1 MLTHIS
7 VYNESNI
14 FYIHGLEAFPFPPL
28 DPEHWSATAA
38 EYKGL
43 NLAAKEHP
51 LLLDDA

>member
-7 VYNESNI
+7 VFNESNI
-14 FYIHGLEAFPFPPL
+14 FYFHGLEAFPFPPL

-38 EYKGL
+38 EYKGS